1 MRRVRENV
9 SRREPSAS
17 TLAPAAPIAAGRIA
31 AGLVALAALA
41 SLLILAFP
49 AYAADQGTGV
59 DQKLKTVEH
68 ALEKDKAHKAELDQ
82 RAAEIAGERDALRQ
96 KLIDGARATQDQEQQ
111 ITDLENTLM
120 TLNAQEKDETADLIE
135 RRVQLGVTLGALERM
150 AIYPP
155 EALAALPEAPVDT
168 VRSAIL
174 LRAAIPEV
182 EARADRLRD
191 DLNSLR
197 ELRVEIYQ
205 QEHSLADA
213 KSKLD
218 NDHRRLASL
227 LEQKDQLFRA
237 TEAERATIAARLAQL
252 SGQAKDLH
260 DLMDKVE
267 ADRILRE
274 AERNVRR
281 DSRKDLAG
289 AAAPTP
295 PADNSSGPSLGSGG
309 EQLASLPPAS
319 TPAGAL
325 KPPNIRPIGQAAGH
339 LTLPARGEVVRE
351 FGVADSAGS
360 PTKGLTIRT
369 RDNAQVVAPYDGQVV
384 FAGPFRGYGQI
395 LIIEHSEGYHTLLSG
410 LSRIDAVAGQ
420 WVLAGEPIGVMGPGA
435 GGAPELY
442 VELRRNG
449 RPINPLPW
457 LAFHNGKVSG

>member
-17 TLAPAAPIAAGRIA
+17 PLAPAAPIAAGLIA
-31 AGLVALAALA
+31 VASLA
-41 SLLILAFP
+41 SLLIFAFP
-49 AYAADQGTGV
+49 TYAADQGAGV

-111 ITDLENTLM
+111 ITDLENTLG
-120 TLNAQEKDETADLIE
+120 TLNAHEADETADLME
-135 RRVQLGVTLGALERM
+135 RRAQLGMTLGALERM

-182 EARADRLRD
+182 EARANRLRD
-191 DLNSLR
+191 DLNSLL

-205 QEHSLADA
+205 QERSLADA
-213 KSKLD
+213 KSNLD
-218 NDHRRLASL
+218 ADHRRVASL
-227 LEQKDQLFRA
+227 LDQKDRLFRA
-237 TEAERATIAARLAQL
+237 TEAERATIAARLARL

-295 PADNSSGPSLGSGG
+295 PADATQNPSQGAGGG
-309 EQLASLPPAS
+309 EQLASLPPAGS
-319 TPAGAL
+319 PAGAV

-360 PTKGLTIRT
+360 AAKGLTIRT